1 MENMTLSYTNYSIT
15 DNTIMSYS
23 NKTLQEYNDEEAN
36 RRLIPVIYLGLL
48 MLIGIPG
55 NLIVLIVYPS
65 RFPKTT
71 HRMFITGLAV
81 ADILVCVVT
90 LPFEIT

>member
-1 MENMTLSYTNYSIT
+1 
-15 DNTIMSYS
+15 MSYS

-55 NLIVLIVYPS
+55 NLIVLIVYLS
-65 RFPKTT
+65 RRIPLMKKFGHENITAKTT
-71 HRMFITGLAV
+71 QNIM
-81 ADILVCVVT
+81 
-90 LPFEIT
+90 